1 MVSRVPP
8 KDLAAHPD
16 PPSDF
21 QSRIL
26 PVVRSMRP
34 FFRLNSI
41 RHPSALY
48 FDRSGEGRFY
58 GAAQGYGILYVGE
71 DEFVPFIESF
81 GRVHSRQ
88 IVEEKILKQRYL
100 AQFDSDRPLQ
110 LVDLTGSGLVKIR
123 SDARLTSGSYEMAP
137 RWAKAIF
144 NHPQGVDG
152 IKYLSRLDNTRA
164 CFGLF
169 DRVSSHLQE
178 TNLGTLLDQHQT
190 LLAKILN
197 HYGYGLI

>member
-1 MVSRVPP
+1 MPP

-16 PPSDF
+16 PPADF

-26 PVVRSMRP
+26 PVVMSTGP

-48 FDRSGEGRFY
+48 FDRSGEGRFD
-58 GAAQGYGILYVGE
+58 GQGQGFGILYVGE
-71 DEFVPFIESF
+71 DEYVPFIESF
-81 GRVHSRQ
+81 GRVHGKQ
-88 IVEEKILKQRYL
+88 IVEERILKQRYL
-100 AQFDSDRPLQ
+100 ARFDADRLLQ
-110 LVDLTGSGLVKIR
+110 LVDLTGSGLVKIGA
-123 SDARLTSGSYEMAP
+123 DARLTSGSYEIAR

-144 NHPQGVDG
+144 EHPQGVDG
-152 IKYLSRLDNTRA
+152 VKYFSRLDNTRA

-169 DRVSSHLQE
+169 DRISSHLQE
-178 TNLGTLLDQHQT
+178 TNLGTLLDNHAT
-190 LLAKILN
+190 LLAQILD